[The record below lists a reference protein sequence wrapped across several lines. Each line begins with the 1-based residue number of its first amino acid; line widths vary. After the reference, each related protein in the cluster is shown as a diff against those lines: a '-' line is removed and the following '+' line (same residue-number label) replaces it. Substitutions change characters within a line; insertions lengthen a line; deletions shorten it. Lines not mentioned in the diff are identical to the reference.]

1 MKKFFLLIMASMMA
15 VSMMAV
21 GTGDG
26 SSKANA
32 IEFDW
37 DKANPHAAG
46 TKWYHVDLTPLY
58 QEENPSLT
66 LYVTNPSHDK
76 SIEVSMT
83 ATVAGETET
92 KHYTLSPHEHQIY
105 SANATMLVQLHQT
118 EIYLTLTT
126 DGEVLMSAKVF
137 EASDLDET
145 CKNAKELKWDTEMT
159 QTEGYAAWWKVD
171 LRGIKDTVNYPTKDA
186 CVTITNAGTKTV
198 NLKTGQS
205 LDCPSSGLT
214 KRNYTLAAGE
224 SIVDTIPQSMILSV
238 YPDELYFSIENLEA
252 PVKMKVEMVERP
264 IVPVISDTETFKEL
278 HVTDTIEPLA
288 AKTYY
293 RIKVADMDSM
303 AKYEPEFTYRNVGTT
318 PAKVT
323 IKMAFEVPAYGTS
336 NTTYELAPGE
346 EQIVV
351 YKKNMLDGIQGAE
364 YIYLLTEVTGDVNF
378 YGRFKHVREGKACK
392 TNIDFNWETGH
403 TQEARTTQWYA
414 INVADARDDI
424 RDIVVHL
431 INQGTDAASVKASLA
446 FSCPYIDVQELTRTI
461 AADGQE
467 FTRTLGYSM
476 YSMLTDT
483 VWLGLETS
491 EDLKFWATTKPAQTN
506 EPDKACEKA
515 EIFNWDDGVV
525 LKKDTTV
532 WYKINME
539 EVRKKAA
546 KFPTVFVQNLST
558 DAAANITA
566 ELSVECPDS
575 IENQKRSTTIAAN
588 GIYTKQLSRNLFE
601 NIVQDEIY
609 LCVRSTQ
616 DISIQI
622 RLTEE
627 AAGTSCS
634 SAIPFNWA
642 SGNTQAAN
650 ANLWY
655 VVDLQ
660 PIIESGEDLKLHLQ
674 NRDNAECT
682 GFIQVAY
689 SCPLE
694 DATTLQNYKLAAN
707 AQKDAIIRNSAIES
721 MTDGVVYVNIQGS
734 TSLRFWADKITP
746 DLFDTIYASEID
758 HIDTLYWDSI
768 YTQTKDTAW
777 YIIPQSQ
784 IDYVR
789 NIEEKVTP
797 VAHLIDASN
806 SAKTITAEA
815 AFAFP
820 INKTMMSK
828 TKELKANQHFSDTI
842 PVGTFDQVL
851 KKNSIIIRVIRK
863 SGTGD
868 FRFGAKLV
876 KAYSGNEP
884 KDARPIRMNALYTQ
898 SPNTEMWYKVKTA
911 DLKKQKDLYNKV
923 MYVIGK
929 NAGMGAAKVKVAVYD
944 GYKAK
949 YEKEDDLLM
958 DRGER
963 TFKKGETKSHN
974 VPAQA
979 VYGIGDVELYIKI
992 RTTDSLVFETKFN
1005 GEYAPIAPDAAQQKA
1020 QLLVPNVQYT
1030 LPGDNKPHWYQ
1041 VCIPYIQNNYI
1052 YVDGSTL
1059 EYELNGETTIEAT
1072 ATFQDTMT
1080 CAMPVRK
1087 RKINK
1092 SGTYYHGSKTIRE
1105 LIDRAIT
1112 RAGYKYDISSTAP
1125 EYIDS
1130 LLHRFITKDSV
1141 TLYVRLKSDK
1151 DITLRL
1157 NTPQTTG
1164 NACTNAMAFDWE
1176 HGNVNPKGNTTWYMV
1191 KLNPTLIPDTCDLR
1205 LHVKNWSNVEAS
1217 ATAGLRFKCE
1227 EEPMVTVTKTV
1238 PANDERTQDIDRD
1251 LLDNM
1256 GWPSNM
1262 LIEYFSN
1269 QSTHIW
1275 MELIPNTPRETIR
1288 ETVTIYACQGTDT
1301 LVDGIN
1307 HTIDSTDVSS
1317 LTWETVFELKDNI
1330 KAAMYDSIVTYEA
1343 VVLIDPKFPTFE
1355 EFADL
1360 PVIKRGS
1367 AIDVTAAD
1375 TWLKTYLATAKT
1387 DMIKAVKAIAWQYS
1401 TDGVNFA
1408 AVDATPL
1415 STERVNIKYVVDL
1428 QCDDRFDDDLYK
1440 NIVRDTTY
1448 VTACNSYEW
1457 VISAAETKKYI
1468 TDTIDSVV
1476 IIDTYLGDSIA
1487 YLNLTVNNPFQ
1498 ADLELV
1504 HKFGNRLL
1512 MVNRND
1518 INSIP
1523 GWENIL
1529 DSLDNGAG
1537 YVKWYKKA
1545 TPADELVGTGY
1556 YYALASGEPLPAG
1569 DTYYAVLDIPATT
1582 GTCGL
1587 KGETEH
1593 YTIPVGAGAP
1603 ALMPSLAKP
1612 SENIQIINL
1621 NPEVE
1626 TTIRLYTSEGLLQ
1639 ATYRVAGQ
1647 ETYTI
1652 KAAEARGF
1660 YMVELSNDE
1669 IQSTLRYIVK

>member
-66 LYVTNPSHDK
+66 LYVTNPSRDK

-92 KHYTLSPHEHQIY
+92 KHYTLSPHKHQIY

-351 YKKNMLDGIQGAE
+351 YKKNMLDGMQGTE

-566 ELSVECPDS
+566 ELSVECPDL

-588 GIYTKQLSRNLFE
+588 GTFTKQLSRNLFE

-627 AAGTSCS
+627 AAGASCS

-707 AQKDAIIRNSAIES
+707 AQKDATIRNSAIES

-851 KKNSIIIRVIRK
+851 KKDSIIIRVIRK

-868 FRFGAKLV
+868 FQFGAKLV

-911 DLKKQKDLYNKV
+911 DLKKEKDLYNKV

-949 YEKEDDLLM
+949 YEKEGDLLM

-1087 RKINK
+1087 RTINK

-1141 TLYVRLKSDK
+1141 TLYVRLKSNK

-1205 LHVKNWSNVEAS
+1205 LHVKNWSNVDAS

-1275 MELIPNTPRETIR
+1275 MELIPNTPRD
-1288 ETVTIYACQGTDT
+1288 TVRDTVIIYACQGADT
-1301 LVDGIN
+1301 IVDGIN
-1307 HTIDSTDVSS
+1307 HTIDSTDVTS
-1317 LTWETVFELKDNI
+1317 LKWETKFELKDTD
-1330 KAAMYDSIVTYEA
+1330 KAAMYDSIVTYKA

-1387 DMIKAVKAIAWQYS
+1387 DKIKAVKAIAWQYS

-1415 STERVNIKYVVDL
+1415 STERVNVKYVVDL

-1457 VISAAETKKYI
+1457 VISAKKYI

-1537 YVKWYKKA
+1537 YVKWYKEA

-1556 YYALASGEPLPAG
+1556 YYTLASGEPLPAG

-1582 GTCGL
+1582 STCGL

>member
-66 LYVTNPSHDK
+66 LYVTNPSRDK

-351 YKKNMLDGIQGAE
+351 YKKNMLDGMQGAE

-627 AAGTSCS
+627 AAGASCS

-694 DATTLQNYKLAAN
+694 DATSLQNYKLAAN
-707 AQKDAIIRNSAIES
+707 AQKDATIRNSAIES

-1030 LPGDNKPHWYQ
+1030 LPGDNRPHWYQ

-1092 SGTYYHGSKTIRE
+1092 SGTGSKTIRE

-1164 NACTNAMAFDWE
+1164 NACTTAMAFDWE

-1191 KLNPTLIPDTCDLR
+1191 KLDPTLIPETCDLR

-1251 LLDNM
+1251 LLVNM

-1262 LIEYFSN
+1262 LIEYFSD

-1375 TWLKTYLATAKT
+1375 TWLKTYLAAAKT
-1387 DMIKAVKAIAWQYS
+1387 DKIKAVKAIAWQYS

-1476 IIDTYLGDSIA
+1476 IFDTYLGDSIA

-1498 ADLELV
+1498 ADLELA

-1537 YVKWYKKA
+1537 YVKWYKEA

-1556 YYALASGEPLPAG
+1556 YYTLASGEPLPAG

>member
-37 DKANPHAAG
+37 DKDVEHVSG
-46 TKWYHVDLTPLY
+46 TKWYRVDLAPLY
-58 QEENPSLT
+58 EEENPSLT
-66 LYVTNPSHDK
+66 LYLTNPSNMVGTSVD
-76 SIEVSMT
+76 VSMQ
-83 ATVAGETET
+83 ATVAGQSES
-92 KHYTLSPHEHQIY
+92 KDYTIAARQY
-105 SANATMLVQLHQT
+105 KTYTANASMLVRMKQT
-118 EIYLTLTT
+118 EIYLTLKST
-126 DGEVLMSAKVF
+126 GKIKLSAKVF
-137 EASDLDET
+137 EAADLDET
-145 CKNAKELKWDTEMT
+145 CKDARTLSWNTTAT
-159 QTEGYAAWWKVD
+159 QDPSYSAWWKVS
-171 LRGIKDTVNYPTKDA
+171 LQPIKEATNKDA
-186 CVTITNAGTKTV
+186 QITLTNTGAKTV
-198 NLKTGQS
+198 NLKVGQS
-205 LDCPSSGLT
+205 LDCPSSGMT
-214 KRNYTLAAGE
+214 KREYTLAAGE
-224 SIVDTIPQSMILSV
+224 SVVTKVPRDMITSV
-238 YPDELYFSIENLEA
+238 QPDELYFGIENVESQ
-252 PVKMKVEMVERP
+252 VSIKVEAVNQPLSP
-264 IVPVISDTETFKEL
+264 IIPAAVLMPGLNL
-278 HVTDTIEPLA
+278 HVTDTIEPLPTTTTLY
-288 AKTYY
+288 K
-293 RIKVADMDSM
+293 ISVADMESM
-303 AKYEPEFTYRNVGTT
+303 SKYEPEFTYRNVGST
-318 PAKVT
+318 PATVT
-323 IKMAFEVPAYGTS
+323 VKMAFSRPAYSTS
-336 NTTYELAPGE
+336 DATYDLAAGE
-346 EQIVV
+346 EEIVV
-351 YKKNMLDGIQGAE
+351 YKKNMLEGMEGVDS
-364 YIYLLTEVTGDVNF
+364 IYLLTTVTGNVNF

-414 INVADARDDI
+414 INVADARDNI
-424 RDIVVHL
+424 QDIVVHL

-491 EDLKFWATTKPAQTN
+491 EDLKFWATTKPAQTK

-515 EIFNWDDGVV
+515 EIFNWDNGVV

-539 EVRKKAA
+539 EVREKAA

-575 IENQKRSTTIAAN
+575 IENQKRATTIAAN
-588 GIYTKQLSRNLFE
+588 GTFTKQLSRNLFE

-627 AAGTSCS
+627 AAGASCS

-694 DATTLQNYKLAAN
+694 DATSLQNYKLAAN
-707 AQKDAIIRNSAIES
+707 AQKDVTIRNSAIES

-851 KKNSIIIRVIRK
+851 KKDSIIIRVIRK

-868 FRFGAKLV
+868 FQFGAKLV
-876 KAYSGNEP
+876 KAYSGNDP

-911 DLKKQKDLYNKV
+911 DLKKEKDLYNKV

-1005 GEYAPIAPDAAQQKA
+1005 GEYAHIAPDAAQQKA

-1030 LPGDNKPHWYQ
+1030 LPGDNQPHWYQ

-1080 CAMPVRK
+1080 CAMPVRT

-1176 HGNVNPKGNTTWYMV
+1176 HGNVNPEGNTTWYMV
-1191 KLNPTLIPDTCDLR
+1191 KLDSTLIPDTCDLR

-1227 EEPMVTVTKTV
+1227 EEPVVTVTKTV

-1275 MELIPNTPRETIR
+1275 MELIPNTPRD
-1288 ETVTIYACQGTDT
+1288 TVRDTVIIYACQGADT
-1301 LVDGIN
+1301 IVDGIV
-1307 HTIDSTDVSS
+1307 HTIDGTDVTS
-1317 LTWETVFELKDNI
+1317 LKWETVFELKDTD

-1367 AIDVTAAD
+1367 AIDVTDAD

-1387 DMIKAVKAIAWQYS
+1387 DTIKAVKAIAWQYS

-1428 QCDDRFDDDLYK
+1428 QCGDRFDDNLYK

-1457 VISAAETKKYI
+1457 VISAKKYI

-1537 YVKWYKKA
+1537 YVKWYKEA
-1545 TPADELVGTGY
+1545 TPADEFVGTGY
-1556 YYALASGEPLPAG
+1556 YYTLASGEPLPAG

-1582 GTCGL
+1582 STCGL

-1669 IQSTLRYIVK
+1669 MNSTLRYIVK

>member
-37 DKANPHAAG
+37 DKDVEHVSG
-46 TKWYHVDLTPLY
+46 TKWYRVDLAPLY
-58 QEENPSLT
+58 EEENPSLT
-66 LYVTNPSHDK
+66 LYLTNPSNMVGTSVD
-76 SIEVSMT
+76 VSMQ
-83 ATVAGETET
+83 ATVAGQSES
-92 KHYTLSPHEHQIY
+92 KDYTIAARQY
-105 SANATMLVQLHQT
+105 KTYTANASMLVRMKQT
-118 EIYLTLTT
+118 EIYLTLKSN
-126 DGEVLMSAKVF
+126 GKIKLSAKVF
-137 EASDLDET
+137 ESADLDET
-145 CKNAKELKWDTEMT
+145 CKDARTLSWNTTAT
-159 QTEGYAAWWKVD
+159 QDPSYSAWWKVS
-171 LRGIKDTVNYPTKDA
+171 LQPIKDATNKDA
-186 CVTITNAGTKTV
+186 QITLTNTGAKTV
-198 NLKTGQS
+198 NLKVGQS
-205 LDCPSSGLT
+205 LDCPSSGMT
-214 KRNYTLAAGE
+214 KREYTLAAGE
-224 SIVDTIPQSMILSV
+224 SVVTKVPRDMITSV
-238 YPDELYFSIENLEA
+238 QPDELYFGIENVESQ
-252 PVKMKVEMVERP
+252 VSIKVEAVNQPLSP
-264 IVPVISDTETFKEL
+264 IIPAAVLMPGVNL
-278 HVTDTIEPLA
+278 HVTDTIEPLPTTTTLY
-288 AKTYY
+288 K
-293 RIKVADMDSM
+293 ISVADMDSM
-303 AKYEPEFTYRNVGTT
+303 SKYEPEFTYRNVGST
-318 PAKVT
+318 PATVT
-323 IKMAFEVPAYGTS
+323 VKMAFSRPAYSTS
-336 NTTYELAPGE
+336 DATYDLAAGE
-346 EQIVV
+346 EEIVV
-351 YKKNMLDGIQGAE
+351 YKKNMLEGMEGVDS
-364 YIYLLTEVTGDVNF
+364 IYLLTTVTGNVNF

-414 INVADARDDI
+414 INVADARDNI
-424 RDIVVHL
+424 QDIVVHL

-491 EDLKFWATTKPAQTN
+491 EDLKFWATTKPAQIN

-539 EVRKKAA
+539 EVREKAA

-588 GIYTKQLSRNLFE
+588 GTFTKQLSRNLFE

-627 AAGTSCS
+627 AAGASCS

-694 DATTLQNYKLAAN
+694 DATSLQNYKLAAN

-734 TSLRFWADKITP
+734 TSLRFWAEKITP

-851 KKNSIIIRVIRK
+851 KKDSIIIRVIRK

-911 DLKKQKDLYNKV
+911 DLKKEKDLYNKV

-1080 CAMPVRK
+1080 YAMPVRT
-1087 RKINK
+1087 RTINK
-1092 SGTYYHGSKTIRE
+1092 SGTGSKTIRE

-1141 TLYVRLKSDK
+1141 TLYVRLKSNK

-1176 HGNVNPKGNTTWYMV
+1176 HGNVNPEGNTTWYMV
-1191 KLNPTLIPDTCDLR
+1191 KLDSTLIPDTCDLR
-1205 LHVKNWSNVEAS
+1205 LHVENWSNVDAS
-1217 ATAGLRFKCE
+1217 ATAGLRFECK

-1251 LLDNM
+1251 LLVNM

-1262 LIEYFSN
+1262 LIEYFSD

-1275 MELIPNTPRETIR
+1275 MELIPNTPRD
-1288 ETVTIYACQGTDT
+1288 TVRDTVIIYACQGADT
-1301 LVDGIN
+1301 IVDGIN
-1307 HTIDSTDVSS
+1307 HTIDSTDVTS
-1317 LTWETVFELKDNI
+1317 LKWETEFELKDTD
-1330 KAAMYDSIVTYEA
+1330 KAAMYDSIVTYKV

-1387 DMIKAVKAIAWQYS
+1387 DTIKAVKAIAWQYS

-1428 QCDDRFDDDLYK
+1428 QCGDRFDDDLYK

-1457 VISAAETKKYI
+1457 VISAAETRKHI

-1487 YLNLTVNNPFQ
+1487 YLNLTVNNPFL

-1537 YVKWYKKA
+1537 FVKWYKEA

-1556 YYALASGEPLPAG
+1556 YYTLASGEPLPAG

>member
-66 LYVTNPSHDK
+66 LYVTNPSRDK

-105 SANATMLVQLHQT
+105 SANATMLVQLHQK

-126 DGEVLMSAKVF
+126 DGEVLLRAKVF

-414 INVADARDDI
+414 INVADARDNI
-424 RDIVVHL
+424 QDIVVHL

-491 EDLKFWATTKPAQTN
+491 EDLKFWATTKPAQTK

-539 EVRKKAA
+539 EVREKAA

-566 ELSVECPDS
+566 ELSVECPDL

-689 SCPLE
+689 NCPLE

-707 AQKDAIIRNSAIES
+707 AQKDVTIRNSAIES

-851 KKNSIIIRVIRK
+851 KKDSIIIRVIRK

-868 FRFGAKLV
+868 FQFGAKLV
-876 KAYSGNEP
+876 KAYSGNDP

-1005 GEYAPIAPDAAQQKA
+1005 GEYARITTPDAAQQKA

-1030 LPGDNKPHWYQ
+1030 LPGDNRPHWYQ

-1080 CAMPVRK
+1080 CAMPVRT
-1087 RKINK
+1087 RTINK
-1092 SGTYYHGSKTIRE
+1092 SNTYYHGSKTIRE

-1112 RAGYKYDISSTAP
+1112 RAGYKYDISGTAP

-1141 TLYVRLKSDK
+1141 TLYVRVKSNK

-1191 KLNPTLIPDTCDLR
+1191 KLDPTLIPETCDLR

-1251 LLDNM
+1251 LLVNM

-1262 LIEYFSN
+1262 LIEYFSD

-1275 MELIPNTPRETIR
+1275 IELIPATPRETVRNI
-1288 ETVTIYACQGTDT
+1288 VTIYACQGADT
-1301 LVDGIN
+1301 IVDGIA

-1317 LTWETVFELKDNI
+1317 LTWETKFELRDAVN
-1330 KAAMYDSIVTYEA
+1330 ARMYDSIVTYEA
-1343 VVLIDPKFPTFE
+1343 VVLIDPKLYTIE
-1355 EFADL
+1355 EFADQ
-1360 PVIKRGS
+1360 PVIKRG
-1367 AIDVTAAD
+1367 AALDVTAAEA
-1375 TWLKTYLATAKT
+1375 WLTTQLTTEKT
-1387 DMIKAVKAIAWQYS
+1387 DIIKAVKSIKWQFS
-1401 TDGVNFA
+1401 TDGVTFA
-1408 AVDATPL
+1408 DVTAAPL
-1415 STERVNIKYVVDL
+1415 ASERINLKYILETE
-1428 QCDDRFDDDLYK
+1428 CDDLESEAYK
-1440 NIVRDTTY
+1440 HIVRDTVHTT
-1448 VTACNSYEW
+1448 VCNEFDW
-1457 VISAAETKKYI
+1457 VISATETKHYI
-1468 TDTIDSVV
+1468 KDTLDSV
-1476 IIDTYLGDSIA
+1476 IFQDTYLGDSIA
-1487 YLNLTVNNPFQ
+1487 YLNLTVNNPFL

-1537 YVKWYKKA
+1537 FVKWYKKA

-1556 YYALASGEPLPAG
+1556 YYTLASGEPLPAG

-1582 GTCGL
+1582 STCGL

-1612 SENIQIINL
+1612 GENIQIINL

-1652 KAAEARGF
+1652 KAAEDRGF

-1669 IQSTLRYIVK
+1669 MKSTLRYIVK